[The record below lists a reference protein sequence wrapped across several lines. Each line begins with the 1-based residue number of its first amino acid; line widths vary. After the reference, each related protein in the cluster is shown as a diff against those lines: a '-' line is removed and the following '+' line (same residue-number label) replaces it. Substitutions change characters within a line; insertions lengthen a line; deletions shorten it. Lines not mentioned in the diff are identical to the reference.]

1 VRRANR
7 SAPFSFFLPRATT
20 SRGAAL
26 RLRARRRKEQNTR
39 RIRFSRRKTDT
50 TMEGQPPGADYGAT
64 QQPMGMPPGGQP
76 IVIQQREAEKDNTC
90 CIVVVCLLVLFVC
103 CPIICVVA
111 CYCGVLAMCGI
122 GIGAIDKKS
131 KENSDKAASDS
142 SSFLAYPTTATTE
155 ARRRRRFEAPQ

>member
-1 VRRANR
+1 MRRANR

-39 RIRFSRRKTDT
+39 RIRFSRRKKDR

-64 QQPMGMPPGGQP
+64 QQP
-76 IVIQQREAEKDNTC
+76 IQQREAEKDNTC

-111 CYCGVLAMCGI
+111 CYCGVLAMFGI
-122 GIGAIDKKS
+122 GVAAIDKKS